1 MIVAWHGDPAL
12 KAEVVERMRLH
23 REHDEIVQGLYQLI
37 NPKYA
42 SGYKGCL
49 IGCTLPPEPIPAH
62 EHVALYH
69 ANGGVEPS
77 SPAAGWHGRVEQLYG
92 IPKTVGHLL
101 DKIFENLPVDGGQH
115 AWFAVASLEAV
126 PVGADLTMVP
136 SLLMLDIL
144 AHPER
149 GFYQRAEEIERPAV
163 GVVAEL
169 YRQRIAG
176 DEPSPQE
183 WSNAQTY
190 ARQIGCEVAADAVHA
205 AISKDVNQYAETVD
219 FSEDFQRPYTWW
231 PWVAERLVHYLAA
244 APIPVKI

>member
-12 KAEVVERMRLH
+12 KAEVAARMRLH
-23 REHDEIVQGLYQLI
+23 REHDEFLQGLYQLI

-42 SGYKGCL
+42 SGYRGCL
-49 IGCTLPPEPIPAH
+49 IGCTLPPEPIPDH

-77 SPAAGWHGRVEQLYG
+77 SPPFGWHGRVEQLYG
-92 IPKTVGHLL
+92 IPRPVGHLL
-101 DKIFENLPVDGGQH
+101 DKIFENLPVDDGQH
-115 AWFAVASLEAV
+115 AQFAVESVEAV

-144 AHPER
+144 DDPNH
-149 GFYQRAEEIERPAV
+149 GFYQRSGEYERPAV

-169 YRQRIAG
+169 YRQRIDG

-183 WSNAQTY
+183 WSDARRY
-190 ARQIGCEVAADAVHA
+190 AKDCSCDPAEDAAWA
-205 AISKDVNQYAETVD
+205 AISKSSDQYAEAVD
-219 FSEDFQRPYTWW
+219 FSEDFHRPDTWW
-231 PWVAERLVHYLAA
+231 PWVAERLIHHLAT